1 MLEVNSKTTS
11 IFILNFEHKS
21 HLFLIV
27 SIVEF
32 EQVNVCSVK
41 SYDIKAYKTYKTLVG
56 L

>member
-1 MLEVNSKTTS
+1 MLQVNIKTTS

-21 HLFLIV
+21 HLFQIV

-32 EQVNVCSVK
+32 EQVNFCWVK
-41 SYDIKAYKTYKTLVG
+41 SYNIKAYKTYKTLVG